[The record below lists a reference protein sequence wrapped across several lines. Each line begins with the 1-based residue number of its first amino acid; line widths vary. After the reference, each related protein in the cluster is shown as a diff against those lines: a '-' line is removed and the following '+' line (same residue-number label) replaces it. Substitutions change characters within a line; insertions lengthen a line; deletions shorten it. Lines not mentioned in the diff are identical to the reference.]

1 MRRLDT
7 PVTSAAME
15 NLIRDGA
22 RSLPAPPMKRYPDDA
37 NEYQFRECVPN
48 WTPEELTLP

>member
-1 MRRLDT
+1 MKRFDT
-7 PVTSAAME
+7 PVTSSAME
-15 NLIRDGA
+15 NLIREGVK
-22 RSLPAPPMKRYPDDA
+22 LPAPPFKRYPDDA